1 MLPDQHRPAPT
12 METAM
17 TTPPQFTT
25 HQVTA
30 AIRSPAGRG
39 RPPTAL
45 DPGEAA
51 DKAAA
56 YRDSLAHYR
65 SHARQS
71 LADGDY
77 RQAAEKS
84 WGAYTQNIK
93 AIAADHQSLILTHA
107 GVIRVSE
114 QLTRLVRQS
123 GLGDL
128 SLILNRGLVAAR
140 ALHQHFYENDLP
152 DDAVAVAVADVSA
165 AIDLMQQLYQ
175 TEPLQ

>member
-1 MLPDQHRPAPT
+1 
-12 METAM
+12 M

-25 HQVTA
+25 QQVTA
-30 AIRSPAGRG
+30 AIRSPAGRR

-45 DPGEAA
+45 APHEAA

-65 SHARQS
+65 RHAWQS

-84 WGAYTQNIK
+84 WGAYTQTIK
-93 AIAADHQSLILTHA
+93 AIAADYQSLIPTHA
-107 GVIRVSE
+107 GIIRASE
-114 QLTRLVRQS
+114 QLIDLVDQS
-123 GLGDL
+123 GRSDL
-128 SLILNRGLVAAR
+128 ALILDRGFVAAR
-140 ALHQHFYENDLP
+140 ALHINFYENDMP
-152 DDAVAVAVADVSA
+152 ARSVRAAFNDVGA